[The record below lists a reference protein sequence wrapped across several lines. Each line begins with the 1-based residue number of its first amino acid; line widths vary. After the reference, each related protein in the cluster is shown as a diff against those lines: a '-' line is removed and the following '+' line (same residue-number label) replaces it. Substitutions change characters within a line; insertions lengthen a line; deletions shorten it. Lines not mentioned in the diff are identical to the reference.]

1 MDKIKIVV
9 NAGAVVAS
17 HLNRDSPDG
26 SRQLPTM
33 VARRAFASRYEWAY
47 IFAAV
52 CPERDTGA
60 ALVMRYANTEA
71 MNLHLQEISRAVA
84 PGAHAALVF
93 NGAGWHTGPA
103 LEPPDNITP
112 ICLPPYA
119 PELNPTEN
127 IWQYLRQNYLA
138 LRFLDDY
145 DAIVDA
151 SCKAWNDLL
160 AMPESPHLGK
170 AEADPK
176 RSLRHPCKTLHQA
189 ASWHRCFYQFSH
201 HPCWHVILLRGLREL
216 LDVDC

>member
-1 MDKIKIVV
+1 MTE
-9 NAGAVVAS
+9 A
-17 HLNRDSPDG
+17 
-26 SRQLPTM
+26 LPTA
-33 VARRAFASRYEWAY
+33 ARDKPLEIWFQDEARIGQKGTLTRIWAY

-52 CPERDTGA
+52 CPERATGA

-93 NGAGWHTGPA
+93 DGAGWHTGPA
-103 LEPPDNITP
+103 LEPPDNIIP

-119 PELNPTEN
+119 PELNATEN

-151 SCKAWNDLL
+151 S
-160 AMPESPHLGK
+160 
-170 AEADPK
+170 
-176 RSLRHPCKTLHQA
+176 
-189 ASWHRCFYQFSH
+189 
-201 HPCWHVILLRGLREL
+201 
-216 LDVDC
+216 